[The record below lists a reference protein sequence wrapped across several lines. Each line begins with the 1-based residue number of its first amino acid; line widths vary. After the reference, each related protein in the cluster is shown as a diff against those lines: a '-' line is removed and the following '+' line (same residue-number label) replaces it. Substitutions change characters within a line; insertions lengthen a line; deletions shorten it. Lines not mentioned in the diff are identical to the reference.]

1 MSNIEQFAYDFLER
15 YGNKCENH
23 ELGMFHKIRH
33 DNKTDKIL
41 SQITKKKGRTKW
53 KKAYDLFKNTF
64 RERYWDEKYGYKMWD
79 NYYFADAEYIFT
91 KMLSKTDLDGDEF
104 YERIKNEI
112 DLTSDLKMLAYK
124 KMSKKDKKIYD
135 KLALQGRVPTFRKKS
150 SVKTSSNR
158 KTSSKRKTPPIPYTP
173 PTPSGGGSKIHKKKT
188 HKKKRQ
194 NNKTRKRIK

>member
-15 YGNKCENH
+15 HGNECENH
-23 ELGMFHKIRH
+23 GLDMFQKIRH

-79 NYYFADAEYIFT
+79 NYYFADADYIFT
-91 KMLSKTDLDGDEF
+91 KMLSKTDLDEDEF
-104 YERIKNEI
+104 YEHIKNEI

-124 KMSKKDKKIYD
+124 KMSKKDKKKYD
-135 KLALQGRVPTFRKKS
+135 KLAEQGLVPRFRKKS
-150 SVKTSSNR
+150 SRKTSSNR
-158 KTSSKRKTPPIPYTP
+158 KTSSKRKTPPTPPFGPYTP
-173 PTPSGGGSKIHKKKT
+173 PTPSGGSKTYKKKRPKNKT
-188 HKKKRQ
+188 HKR
-194 NNKTRKRIK
+194 RK